1 MTGRTN
7 LATGAIGE
15 PAATHTRSFAVT
27 TVTPSMLRAGPVSKE
42 NEPGALCIAFPP
54 RKLATLTVGVT

>member
-1 MTGRTN
+1 MTGITKPRD
-7 LATGAIGE
+7 GSDRE